1 MEVTPASTVEET
13 KTSGPRPRVILRY
26 VISFLLLLVIAGGLT
41 FYTEPLWVNDQIIRY
56 KLWRLHV
63 DSSYVQVDGYRIHY
77 FEAHPP
83 QGPGTPLVL
92 IHGIGSR
99 GEDWAPMIAPLAAQ
113 GFHVYV
119 PDLLGYGRSP
129 QPDVD
134 YAISLEEKTVQH
146 FMDALHIRQA
156 DLGGWS
162 MGGWIALRMALDHP
176 DRLNRL
182 VVYDAAGIY
191 FPPTF
196 DASLFVPKDAAG
208 LAALRHVLSP
218 IDRPFPAFVA
228 RSAVQLLN
236 HNGWIIE
243 RSFYAMENGRDL
255 MDFRLN
261 SIRVP
266 TLIVWGSVDQLIP
279 LSVGQRMHDAIPNS
293 SLVAI
298 TGCGHLAPS
307 ECPVQ
312 VLKATTDFLK
322 SDPPPAP
329 HEFAIDGTAAPPTHE

>member
-1 MEVTPASTVEET
+1 MEATHARTVGET
-13 KTSGPRPRVILRY
+13 KPSGPRPRRVLRY
-26 VISFLLLLVIAGGLT
+26 TISFLLLLIVAGGLT
-41 FYTEPLWVNDQIIRY
+41 FYTEPLWVNDQMIRY
-56 KLWRLHV
+56 KLRRQHV
-63 DSSYVQVDGYRIHY
+63 DSTYVQVDGYSIHY

-83 QGPGTPLVL
+83 QGPGRPLIL

-134 YAISLEEKTVQH
+134 YSISLEQTTVQN
-146 FMDALHIRQA
+146 FMDALHIQKA
-156 DLGGWS
+156 DVGGWS

-176 DRLNRL
+176 DRVNRL

-196 DASLFVPKDAAG
+196 DASLFVPSDAAG
-208 LAALRHVLSP
+208 LATLRHILSP
-218 IDRPFPAFVA
+218 INNPFPAFVS
-228 RSAVQLLN
+228 RSAVQRLQ
-236 HNGWIIE
+236 HNAWVIE

-279 LSVGQRMHDAIPNS
+279 LAVGQRMRDAIPNS
-293 SLVAI
+293 SLVTI

-307 ECPVQ
+307 ECPVP
-312 VLKATTDFLK
+312 VLKATTEFLK
-322 SDPPPAP
+322 SDQPPTP
-329 HEFAIDGTAAPPTHE
+329 HEFAIDGTVAPPIR